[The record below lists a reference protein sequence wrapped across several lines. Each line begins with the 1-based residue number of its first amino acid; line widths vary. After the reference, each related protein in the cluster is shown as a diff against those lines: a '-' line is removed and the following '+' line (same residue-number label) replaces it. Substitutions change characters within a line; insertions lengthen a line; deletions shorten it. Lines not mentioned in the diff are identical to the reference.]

1 MRMNKI
7 DKLEQKDPFLFIDGN
22 TIYCSNGN
30 HIVISKK
37 DRQEAKK
44 RKVTD
49 DQLKIICYHYLSKNV
64 NVDDYLDYLKTLE
77 DN

>member
-1 MRMNKI
+1 MKMNKVDRI
-7 DKLEQKDPFLFIDGN
+7 EERDQFLFVNGN

-49 DQLKIICYHYLSKNV
+49 DQLKIICYHYLTKNV
-64 NVDDYLDYLKTLE
+64 DIDEYVDYLKTLE
-77 DN
+77 DH